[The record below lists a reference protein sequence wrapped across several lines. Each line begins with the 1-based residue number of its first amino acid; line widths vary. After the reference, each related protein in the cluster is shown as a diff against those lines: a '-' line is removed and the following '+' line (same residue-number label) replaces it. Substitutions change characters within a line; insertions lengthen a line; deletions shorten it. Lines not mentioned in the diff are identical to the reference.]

1 MNSNPLV
8 AFVARYCAIIFWK
21 SYFHEWQKNYILSA
35 FWTFIFI
42 ITYNN
47 FHSLS
52 YYNVFSSDFRYFI
65 QVLWATLNQNFARGR
80 YTIFL
85 VRDWLPVKVMDEWKI
100 FVCVVCLDGVV
111 REPRGVNDDKY
122 IYFLQTRTILA
133 AKLNSW

>member
-8 AFVARYCAIIFWK
+8 AFVAIYWAIIFWK

-42 ITYNN
+42 KFYNN

-52 YYNVFSSDFRYFI
+52 DYSVFSSDFRYFI

-85 VRDWLPVKVMDEWKI
+85 VRDWLPVRVMDEWKI
-100 FVCVVCLDGVV
+100 LVCVVCLDGVV
-111 REPRGVNDDKY
+111 GEPLGVMMIKIDIFYK
-122 IYFLQTRTILA
+122 LA
-133 AKLNSW
+133 PYWQRN

>member
-8 AFVARYCAIIFWK
+8 AFVAIYWAIIYWK

-42 ITYNN
+42 IFYNN

-52 YYNVFSSDFRYFI
+52 DYSVFSSDFRYFI
-65 QVLWATLNQNFARGR
+65 QVLWATLNQNFDRGR

-85 VRDWLPVKVMDEWKI
+85 VRDWLPVRVMDEWKI
-100 FVCVVCLDGVV
+100 LVCLFRWSCWRTSWG
-111 REPRGVNDDKY
+111 NDDKNR
-122 IYFLQTRTILA
+122 YFLQTSTILA